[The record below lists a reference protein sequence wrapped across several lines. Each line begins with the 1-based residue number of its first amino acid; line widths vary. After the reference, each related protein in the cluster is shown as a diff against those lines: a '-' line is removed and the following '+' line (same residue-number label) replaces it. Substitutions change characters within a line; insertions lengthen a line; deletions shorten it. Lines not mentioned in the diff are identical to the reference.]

1 MDRNVPAIAR
11 ALRGKLIVSC
21 QADAGDPFRDPETM
35 SRFARAAV
43 ENGAAGIRANGAA
56 DIAAIR
62 RVVAVPIIGIEKV
75 AAGDGE
81 ILITPTFEAARVI
94 VEAGATLVALDCTAR
109 GQRYGAFER
118 LARIRRELGV
128 PVLAD
133 IATVEEALAAAGAG
147 ADLVLS
153 TLRGYTWETRQII
166 EFDAAFIRELAGRL
180 DVPVIAEGRIDRPLQ
195 AREALAAGAFAVVV
209 GTAITRP
216 GVLTKRFAEALGQ
229 GERPGARTYIAAID
243 LGGTNTKSGVVSSDG
258 EMICRAS
265 DPTPVGGGR
274 DALLG
279 HLKKVAA
286 GCLERAAK
294 EGVTISALGV
304 ATAGWV
310 DPFSGRVVFA
320 TENLP
325 GWTGTPIADELGAA
339 TGLPV
344 AVENDA
350 NALAVAEKRFGL
362 AKQARNFVCITLGTG
377 VGGGCYVNG
386 ELNRGA
392 NFFGNALGHI
402 PIQME
407 GAPCNCGRNGC
418 LEVYANAAAL
428 LRYAEAGGFSST
440 EAVIGAANSGD
451 AVAEAALRTYSRY
464 LASGC
469 AVLVQ
474 LLDPEMIVLSGGLAE
489 KNPLLPRLLEEELR
503 ARVMVWELRGLQI
516 RVSALGYHGG
526 VYGAAAI
533 TLERTG

>member
-1 MDRNVPAIAR
+1 MDRDVPAAIG

-21 QADAGDPFRDPETM
+21 QANAGDPFRDPETM
-35 SRFARAAV
+35 ARFARAAV
-43 ENGAAGIRANGAA
+43 DNGAAGIRANGAA

-62 RVVAVPIIGIEKV
+62 RMVDAPIIGIEKV
-75 AAGDGE
+75 VAADGE
-81 ILITPTFEAARVI
+81 ILITPTFQAARTI
-94 VEAGATLVALDCTAR
+94 VEAGATFVALDCTTR

-118 LARIRRELGV
+118 LARVRRELGV

-133 IATVEEALAAAGAG
+133 IATVEEALAAAEAG

-153 TLRGYTWETRQII
+153 TLRGYTRETKQVI

-180 DVPVIAEGRIDRPLQ
+180 DVPVIAEGRIDTPSQ

-216 GVLTKRFAEALGQ
+216 GVLTKRFVEALGH
-229 GERPGARTYIAAID
+229 GERPGARTCAAAID
-243 LGGTNTKSGVVSSDG
+243 LGGTNTKSGVVSPDG
-258 EMICRAS
+258 ELMCRAS
-265 DPTPVGGGR
+265 APTPVGGGR

-286 GCLERAAK
+286 GCLERAAT
-294 EGVTISALGV
+294 EGVAIGALGV

-386 ELNRGA
+386 ELNRGV

-402 PIQME
+402 PIEMD
-407 GAPCNCGRNGC
+407 GAPCNCGRKGC

-428 LRYAEAGGFSST
+428 LKYAQAGGFTST
-440 EAVIGAANSGD
+440 EAVIVAANSGD
-451 AVAEAALRTYSRY
+451 AAAEAALRTYSRY
-464 LASGC
+464 LAGGC

-474 LLDPEMIVLSGGLAE
+474 LLDPELIVLSGGLAE

-503 ARVMVWELRGLQI
+503 TRVMVWELRGLKIQ
-516 RVSALGYHGG
+516 VSALGYHGG
-526 VYGAAAI
+526 VYGAAAVA
-533 TLERTG
+533 LAKTG